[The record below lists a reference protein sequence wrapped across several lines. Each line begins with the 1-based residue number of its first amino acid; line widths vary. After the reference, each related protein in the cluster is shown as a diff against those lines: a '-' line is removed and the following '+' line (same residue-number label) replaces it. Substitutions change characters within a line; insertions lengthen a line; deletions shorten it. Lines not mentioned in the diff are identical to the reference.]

1 MTQKTDDQGPG
12 TKILI
17 QRVWGLALIL
27 AGAGI
32 FFAMPEKVS
41 QLRQMNLSSFSIYF
55 TQFSF
60 YLIGVLLIGG
70 GIKKIC
76 RNCRNPE
83 EERRE

>member
-1 MTQKTDDQGPG
+1 MTQKTEDQ
-12 TKILI
+12 TKTLI
-17 QRVWGLALIL
+17 QRVWGVALVL

-55 TQFSF
+55 TQFCF

-70 GIKKIC
+70 GLKKIY
-76 RNCRNPE
+76 RNYRNPE
-83 EERRE
+83 EKGQD